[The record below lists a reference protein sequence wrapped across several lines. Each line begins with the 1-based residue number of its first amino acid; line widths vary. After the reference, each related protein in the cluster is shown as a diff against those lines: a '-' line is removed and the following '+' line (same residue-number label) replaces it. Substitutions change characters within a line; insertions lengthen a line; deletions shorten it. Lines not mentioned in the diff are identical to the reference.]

1 MARVDSCN
9 KLFGRGPPAKKLWR
23 RLSLVFFVGI
33 AGGAFVSRRLR
44 LFSCT
49 TIACVYGTNRL
60 LLKGLSRAQNCA
72 LPNLSPF
79 PPELPVSRKYRQ
91 DGYMDGDREKR
102 ERKQAPAS
110 APRQEM
116 TFGPRFIHMPGT
128 RSLSR
133 CAMCGTVLQE
143 SAGSLGQCSK
153 CGAELHSCRQCT
165 SFDTGSKFECMQPVP
180 ERVSDK
186 TARNECSFFSLR
198 VKVEKETSTGPAQV
212 NDARAAFDRLFKK

>member
-1 MARVDSCN
+1 M
-9 KLFGRGPPAKKLWR
+9 
-23 RLSLVFFVGI
+23 
-33 AGGAFVSRRLR
+33 
-44 LFSCT
+44 
-49 TIACVYGTNRL
+49 
-60 LLKGLSRAQNCA
+60 
-72 LPNLSPF
+72 
-79 PPELPVSRKYRQ
+79 SRKYRQ
-91 DGYMDGDREKR
+91 DGYMNGDREKR

-110 APRQEM
+110 ASAPRPE

-133 CAMCGTVLQE
+133 CAMCGVVLQE

-180 ERVSDK
+180 ERVPDK

-198 VKVEKETSTGPAQV
+198 VKVEKETSSGPAQV